1 MKGHKVFAVGYEN
14 GDIKLFS
21 VDNSQYVWESQL
33 KSGICAIEFDKECLR
48 VSTLVGAH
56 TINLES
62 GKVTDIVVNYR
73 EEDNSVIVSLLKLF
87 II

>member
-1 MKGHKVFAVGYEN
+1 MRYYIGLLKGHKVIAVGYEN

-21 VDNSQYVWESQL
+21 VDNSQYVWKTQL

-56 TINLES
+56 TIDLES
-62 GKVTDIVVNYR
+62 GKVTDIVV
-73 EEDNSVIVSLLKLF
+73 KL
-87 II
+87 